1 MTFLLR
7 FQREVKDENNPVY
20 SHKRHKDGI
29 AYQADSL

>member
-7 FQREVKDENNPVY
+7 FRRKVEDENNPVY

-29 AYQADSL
+29 VYQAYSL